1 MMRCNERVLH
11 PFACRFSKFPP
22 RFRHRTP
29 ISTISQLQKV
39 AQDIEFNGGKWWVVQ
54 GSNL

>member
-1 MMRCNERVLH
+1 MSAFCTRLLAV
-11 PFACRFSKFPP
+11 FSKFPP

-39 AQDIEFNGGKWWVVQ
+39 AQDIEFNGEKWWVVQ

>member
-1 MMRCNERVLH
+1 LH
-11 PFACRFSKFPP
+11 AYFSKFPP
-22 RFRHRTP
+22 RFHHRTP